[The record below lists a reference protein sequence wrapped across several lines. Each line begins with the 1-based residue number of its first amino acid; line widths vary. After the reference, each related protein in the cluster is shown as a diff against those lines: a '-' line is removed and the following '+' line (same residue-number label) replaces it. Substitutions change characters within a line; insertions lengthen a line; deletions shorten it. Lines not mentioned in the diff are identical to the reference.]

1 MNDDA
6 EVSPPREIE
15 GALRSRNAIAKL
27 EATLDAITDG
37 VLVMDRDW
45 RYTYVSER
53 AGKTIGMQPESL
65 LGERVWDLFPHAR
78 GTKFYDGYH
87 RAMATM
93 QPLTFEEYYPEPLNQ
108 WIECYC
114 FPAAESLTVYFR
126 EVTER
131 RRSEEALQQS
141 TAMLRAI
148 SDASADVI
156 YAKDHDGRVLF
167 ANPATL
173 ALVGKPADQVL
184 RHTDAEF
191 LEDKAAAR
199 EVMANDRRIMETAT
213 SMEVEE
219 VVGAPGGQPRTWLSR
234 KTPMRDE
241 AGTVVGLLGISR
253 DITERKHA
261 E

>member
-6 EVSPPREIE
+6 EVSPPRENE
-15 GALRSRNAIAKL
+15 EALRSRNAIAKL

-234 KTPMRDE
+234 KTPRP
-241 AGTVVGLLGISR
+241 SR
-253 DITERKHA
+253 STTRCPPMPWPMT
-261 E
+261 